1 MPTIAIVLNWRRRP
15 DKRVTELL
23 IEKCLLEYV
32 YGYYENIAG
41 TEKEILYTHGY
52 NGIHEFYGKGGEQI
66 DRRWFLQK

>member
-41 TEKEILYTHGY
+41 TEKKLQ
-52 NGIHEFYGKGGEQI
+52 N
-66 DRRWFLQK
+66 LQKGSWMKHIKLMAIEGFFDETE